1 MNYFYSQNHQQLLS
15 KLVNN
20 AVFPT
25 LIEYLHHHQEEDII
39 LRELKKNFDQPKF
52 EAFLDQLI
60 DENLI
65 KRENRRYKLNF
76 PIFEEETY
84 QKEIEEAAAQILQAI
99 SHLSQTEKQLVMGN
113 ECWQECFVSNSTYFY
128 ATLEDLIPVTRQVAG
143 NENYRFV
150 SLNYHNKLSYSLANY
165 FYLQKKQLPVP
176 SEFLKLV
183 ELIGDV
189 NETYYFDQ
197 VEVIIERIQAQKYK
211 NRRSSIFFDSLIL
224 SNTVKV
230 VKTNDQLNYQLALP
244 LVKTANSR
252 RQLPKIAAGRT
263 VEEHAYIA
271 RKVYDRL
278 IKELNLADFSYIEKI
293 N

>member
-1 MNYFYSQNHQQLLS
+1 
-15 KLVNN
+15 
-20 AVFPT
+20 
-25 LIEYLHHHQEEDII
+25 
-39 LRELKKNFDQPKF
+39 
-52 EAFLDQLI
+52 
-60 DENLI
+60 
-65 KRENRRYKLNF
+65 
-76 PIFEEETY
+76 
-84 QKEIEEAAAQILQAI
+84 
-99 SHLSQTEKQLVMGN
+99 MGN

-230 VKTNDQLNYQLALP
+230 VKTDDQLNYQLALP

>member
-1 MNYFYSQNHQQLLS
+1 MT
-15 KLVNN
+15 K
-20 AVFPT
+20 
-25 LIEYLHHHQEEDII
+25 
-39 LRELKKNFDQPKF
+39 
-52 EAFLDQLI
+52 
-60 DENLI
+60 
-65 KRENRRYKLNF
+65 
-76 PIFEEETY
+76 
-84 QKEIEEAAAQILQAI
+84 ILQAI
-99 SHLSQTEKQLVMGN
+99 SPLSQTEKQLVMGN

-230 VKTNDQLNYQLALP
+230 VKTDDQLNYQLALP

-252 RQLPKIAAGRT
+252 RQLPKIVCWKNRGR
-263 VEEHAYIA
+263 ACLYC
-271 RKVYDRL
+271 
-278 IKELNLADFSYIEKI
+278 
-293 N
+293 